1 MAVAVIAA
9 VALMAGVPSSV
20 RPESRWLL
28 AIIGLLLLVLVVA
41 DPGRID
47 RPTILVRVL
56 ARLLLSLLA
65 TSAAAST
72 ALLVHV
78 LVVGGDLTHSAT
90 RLLLVGNAIW
100 ISNNIVSLSSTGRWT
115 GVGPRPAR
123 STRPSIPTSHSR
135 ST

>member
-100 ISNNIVSLSSTGRWT
+100 ISNNIVSLSSTGR
-115 GVGPRPAR
+115 
-123 STRPSIPTSHSR
+123 
-135 ST
+135 